1 MAVNLLTG
9 GGMSFAVRRR
19 LIVLLATVV
28 AMIAGLAPVSYAIYL
43 AYKTTV
49 GNAEDNLR
57 SIAQDIAADTS
68 QLLIDINQGLIA
80 LSDLTYKCSA
90 ADVSAMNTMSYDI
103 PGISEIGL
111 ISPDRK
117 LVCTSWGPVD
127 PAFKPELPPS
137 QAGFRLLGPMEIRLM
152 KRYGLIAIRQREDGS
167 EIAALIHPSVLL
179 GHMGADLGEQGFAVL
194 VRREDTHLY
203 AWEGNVPEMEMV
215 ASESEA
221 GDGSTQLR
229 ALFRDG
235 VERTLF
241 AVELD
246 GFPGT
251 YSVVAAADEWILHD
265 WQRMAMLL
273 GGIGIGTSALLLFLI
288 VNILQRRLS
297 LQGELERSLQKDEF
311 EINYQP
317 VIELKSGRCIGA
329 EALICWCQPGG
340 KRVRP
345 DLFIPLAEDTGLI
358 EPMTVWLMQKLR
370 TEIGPLLQDDRS
382 LHIAINLSPG
392 HFVSDRILQSSSSI
406 FGNSGILPE
415 QIIYEITERGL
426 IEDADGKAKDIMQRL
441 QSRKSGIALDDFGT
455 GYSSLSY
462 VETFPLDYLK
472 IDKRFVDTV
481 GVDALNAGMLDT
493 IIDMA
498 QRLELRTIA
507 EGVETA
513 QQADYLLSRGVD
525 YAQGWHY
532 SRAMPAAAF
541 IEFVQSVNPSAD
553 RSADK

>member
-1 MAVNLLTG
+1 
-9 GGMSFAVRRR
+9 MSFAMRRR
-19 LIVLLATVV
+19 LIVMLATVV
-28 AMIAGLAPVSYAIYL
+28 AMVAGLAPVGYAIYL

-49 GNAEDNLR
+49 VNAEDNLR
-57 SIAQDIAADTS
+57 TIAQDIAADTS
-68 QLLIDINQGLIA
+68 QLLNDINQGLIA
-80 LSDLTYKCSA
+80 LSDLTYQCSVD
-90 ADVSAMNTMSYDI
+90 DVSAMNLMSYDI

-111 ISPDRK
+111 INPDRK
-117 LVCTSWGPVD
+117 LVCTSWGPIK
-127 PAFKPELPPS
+127 PPLKPELPAP
-137 QAGFRLLGPMEIRLM
+137 QAGFRLLGPLEIRLM
-152 KRYGLIAIRQREDGS
+152 NRYGLIALRQREDGS
-167 EIAALIHPSVLL
+167 EIVALIHPSVLI
-179 GHMGADLGEQGFAVL
+179 GHMGADLGEHGFAVL
-194 VRREDTHLY
+194 VRRVDTHLY

-215 ASESEA
+215 ASESEG

-229 ALFRDG
+229 ALFKDG
-235 VERTLF
+235 IERTLF

-265 WQRMAMLL
+265 WQRMAVLL
-273 GGIGIGTSALLLFLI
+273 GAIGTGTSALLVFLI
-288 VNILQRRLS
+288 VGILQRRLS

-370 TEIGPLLQDDRS
+370 TEIGQLLQDDRS

-392 HFVSDRILQSSSSI
+392 HFESERILQSSSSI

-426 IEDADGKAKDIMQRL
+426 IEDADGKAKDIMRRL

-498 QRLELRTIA
+498 QRLGLSTIA

-513 QQADYLLSRGVD
+513 QQADYLLNRGVD

-532 SRAMPAAAF
+532 SRAMPAAEFIAF
-541 IEFVQSVNPSAD
+541 VHTQNSSLD
-553 RSADK
+553 Q